1 MTFFFALPQSLK
13 KEIDCSEDDNSN
25 SRHMHLPRSA
35 SAGGGLGGD
44 LDYRLTTHESVS
56 ANNKPL
62 KACPFYDI
70 YIYI

>member
-1 MTFFFALPQSLK
+1 MLQSLK

-25 SRHMHLPRSA
+25 SRHMHQPRSA

-56 ANNKPL
+56 TNQTL
-62 KACPFYDI
+62 KACSI
-70 YIYI
+70 SYIYI